1 MVGRP
6 LVVPTI
12 LINYS
17 YKMTPFTIF
26 HTYDKITVYYFLQV
40 ITMVKEFLEGGKIVG
55 THGVRGEMR
64 VECWCDSPQFLAK
77 FKTLYFDNGAQ
88 AVKVQSRAHKNMV
101 LMKMPE
107 VDTIEKAD
115 TYRGKVVYIKRS
127 DIKLEKGVHF
137 VQDMIGLEVV
147 DSDTKKVY
155 GKVKDVLRTG
165 SNDVYEMED
174 ENKKLF
180 YIPAIPDI
188 IDEIDIENNTLS
200 ITPMKGLFSDED

>member
-1 MVGRP
+1 
-6 LVVPTI
+6 
-12 LINYS
+12 
-17 YKMTPFTIF
+17 
-26 HTYDKITVYYFLQV
+26 
-40 ITMVKEFLEGGKIVG
+40 MVKEFLEGGKIVG

-115 TYRGKVVYIKRS
+115 TFRGKIVYIKRS

-137 VQDMIGLEVV
+137 VQDMIGLEVI
-147 DSDTKKVY
+147 DSETKKVY

>member
-1 MVGRP
+1 
-6 LVVPTI
+6 
-12 LINYS
+12 
-17 YKMTPFTIF
+17 
-26 HTYDKITVYYFLQV
+26 
-40 ITMVKEFLEGGKIVG
+40 MVKEFLEGGKIVG

-88 AVKVQSRAHKNMV
+88 SVKVQSRAHKNMV
-101 LMKMPE
+101 LMKMPD
-107 VDTIEKAD
+107 VDSIEKAD
-115 TYRGKVVYIKRS
+115 TYRGKIVYIKRS

-147 DSDTKKVY
+147 DSTTKKVY
-155 GKVKDVLRTG
+155 GTVKDVLRTG

-188 IDEIDIENNTLS
+188 IDKIDIEHNTLS

>member
-1 MVGRP
+1 
-6 LVVPTI
+6 
-12 LINYS
+12 
-17 YKMTPFTIF
+17 MTPFTIF

-77 FKTLYFDNGAQ
+77 FKTLYFENGAQ

-115 TYRGKVVYIKRS
+115 TYRGKIVYIKRS

>member
-1 MVGRP
+1 M
-6 LVVPTI
+6 I
-12 LINYS
+12 C
-17 YKMTPFTIF
+17 FTIF
-26 HTYDKITVYYFLQV
+26 VTYDKITIYYFLQV

-101 LMKMPE
+101 LMKMPQ

-115 TYRGKVVYIKRS
+115 TYRGKIVYIKRS

-147 DSDTKKVY
+147 DSNTKKVY

>member
-1 MVGRP
+1 M
-6 LVVPTI
+6 I
-12 LINYS
+12 L
-17 YKMTPFTIF
+17 FTIF

-115 TYRGKVVYIKRS
+115 TYRGKVLYIKRS
-127 DIKLEKGVHF
+127 DIKLEQGVHF

-147 DSDTKKVY
+147 DSSTKKVY

-174 ENKKLF
+174 DNKKLF

>member
-1 MVGRP
+1 
-6 LVVPTI
+6 
-12 LINYS
+12 
-17 YKMTPFTIF
+17 MTPFTIF

-115 TYRGKVVYIKRS
+115 TYRGKVLYIKRS

-147 DSDTKKVY
+147 DSSTKKVY

-174 ENKKLF
+174 DNKKLF

>member
-1 MVGRP
+1 
-6 LVVPTI
+6 
-12 LINYS
+12 
-17 YKMTPFTIF
+17 
-26 HTYDKITVYYFLQV
+26 
-40 ITMVKEFLEGGKIVG
+40 MVKEFLEGGKIVG

-64 VECWCDSPQFLAK
+64 VECWCDTPQFLAK
-77 FKTLYFDNGAQ
+77 FKTLYFDNGNES
-88 AVKVQSRAHKNMV
+88 VKVQSRAHKNMV
-101 LMKMPE
+101 LMKIPS

-115 TYRGKVVYIKRS
+115 TFRGKIVYIKRS

-147 DSDTKKVY
+147 DSETKKVY

>member
-1 MVGRP
+1 MRAIRELP
-6 LVVPTI
+6 LQFH
-12 LINYS
+12 INVT
-17 YKMTPFTIF
+17 KMICFTIF
-26 HTYDKITVYYFLQV
+26 ATYDKITIYYFLQV

-88 AVKVQSRAHKNMV
+88 AIKVQSRAHKNMV

>member
-1 MVGRP
+1 MEKR
-6 LVVPTI
+6 
-12 LINYS
+12 
-17 YKMTPFTIF
+17 
-26 HTYDKITVYYFLQV
+26 LQV
-40 ITMVKEFLEGGKIVG
+40 GVISS

-115 TYRGKVVYIKRS
+115 TFRGKIVYINRS

-137 VQDMIGLEVV
+137 VQDMIGLEVI
-147 DSDTKKVY
+147 DSETKKVY

>member
-1 MVGRP
+1 
-6 LVVPTI
+6 
-12 LINYS
+12 
-17 YKMTPFTIF
+17 
-26 HTYDKITVYYFLQV
+26 
-40 ITMVKEFLEGGKIVG
+40 MVKEFLEGGKIVG

-88 AVKVQSRAHKNMV
+88 AIKVQSRAHKNMV